1 MVSDKM
7 PSQQLHQHVSCEL
20 LISNY
25 CNLNCSY
32 CIAKGLPN
40 ATMSVESAKSAVDLF
55 LFLSEGCESIEFTFS
70 GGEPLCKFEI
80 LKDLLLYIKTKCNE
94 LGVVSSFVLKTNG
107 TIWSA
112 IILETMKQYS
122 VSIAVSIDGDQK
134 VHDKHRV
141 FKNGNGSH
149 DLVIKNISSILGSN
163 IKCSGSLTVHPNT
176 AQDLMTSVEFLC
188 SLGLTDID
196 VAPVYGTVKWSEYE
210 ILAFMKELHE
220 VANYIKEQR
229 TNGNEIRITP
239 LEKDSNHINGILENE
254 WGCHAGIT
262 NLAFL
267 PDGSITGCS
276 ALAMASKDHPEII
289 IGDINKGIDQ
299 VLINDL
305 KTLSLA
311 DFQNRKKCKQCEIS
325 PNCTGGCLAINLA
338 TTGRSLVPPL
348 VYCETITAI
357 TKEWFVAW
365 D

>member
-1 MVSDKM
+1 MVSDKI

-32 CIAKGLPN
+32 CIAKDLPN
-40 ATMSVESAKSAVDLF
+40 STMSIESAMSAVDLF

-80 LKDLLLYIKTKCNE
+80 LKELLLYINTKCNE
-94 LGVVSSFVLKTNG
+94 LGVASSFILKTNG
-107 TIWSA
+107 TICSES
-112 IILETMKQYS
+112 ILETLKKYS
-122 VSIAVSIDGDQK
+122 VNIAVSIDGNQK
-134 VHDKHRV
+134 VHEKHRV

-149 DLVIKNISSILGSN
+149 DLVTKNILSILDN
-163 IKCSGSLTVHPNT
+163 HIQCSGSLTVHPNT
-176 AQDLMTSVEFLC
+176 AQDLMTSVEYLC

-196 VAPVYGTVKWSEYE
+196 VAPVYGTVEWSESE
-210 ILAFMKELHE
+210 ILTFMEKLHD
-220 VANYIKEQR
+220 VANHIKEQR
-229 TNGNEIRITP
+229 TESKEIRISP
-239 LEKDSNHINGILENE
+239 LEKDSNHINRILANE
-254 WGCHAGIT
+254 WGCHAGVT

-276 ALAMASKDHPEII
+276 ALAMASKDHPELI
-289 IGDINKGIDQ
+289 IGNINKGIDQ

-305 KTLSLA
+305 KALSLA
-311 DFQNRKKCKQCEIS
+311 DNQARKKCKQCKTS

-338 TTGRSLVPPL
+338 TTGRSLMPPS

-357 TKEWFVAW
+357 TKEWFIAW